1 MLASCYGILIVA
13 SNILLSEHMMCKV
26 ADFGLV
32 HVIKAH
38 TDAKFPIKWTTPE
51 AQTDGKFPIKWTT
64 PEVHTDAKF
73 PIKWTTPEAALY
85 NNFTIKSGVEQQTEQ
100 HLNHF
105 RSV

>member
-38 TDAKFPIKWTTPE
+38 TDAKFPKKWTTLE
-51 AQTDGKFPIKWTT
+51 A
-64 PEVHTDAKF
+64 HTGAKF

-85 NNFTIKSGVEQQTEQ
+85 NNFTIRSGVEQQTDQ

>member
-38 TDAKFPIKWTTPE
+38 TDAKFPK
-51 AQTDGKFPIKWTT
+51 
-64 PEVHTDAKF
+64 
-73 PIKWTTPEAALY
+73 KWTTPEAALY
-85 NNFTIKSGVEQQTEQ
+85 NNFTIKSGVEQQTDQ

>member
-13 SNILLSEHMMCKV
+13 SDILLSEHMMCKV
-26 ADFGLV
+26 PDFGLV

-38 TDAKFPIKWTTPE
+38 TDAKFPKKWTTPE
-51 AQTDGKFPIKWTT
+51 A
-64 PEVHTDAKF
+64 HTDTKF

-85 NNFTIKSGVEQQTEQ
+85 NNITIKSGVEQQTDQ

>member
-38 TDAKFPIKWTTPE
+38 TDAKFPIKWTTHE
-51 AQTDGKFPIKWTT
+51 A
-64 PEVHTDAKF
+64 HTGAKF

-85 NNFTIKSGVEQQTEQ
+85 NNFTIKSGVEQQTDQ